1 MFPCW
6 PFCRASWPL
15 LALPLLAEVPAT
27 YAQDAQQPLKEP
39 SDMGVI
45 RNILPAGL
53 ALATTG
59 AAQLTSPGGVG
70 RLPALGWNSWN
81 EYGCDIDESVFLKV
95 GHHLVD
101 YGLKD
106 LGYEYVNID
115 DCWSDKVLRRDN
127 TTKEIIPDYVKFP
140 NGIKHVADEIHKLGL
155 KVGIYSNAGL
165 STCGGFAA
173 SLGYEDI
180 DAATF
185 AKWGIDYL
193 KYDNCAV
200 PEEWWDDWK
209 YVPENWF
216 GGPPNEK
223 QDDGSPVNSKTDKPA
238 PPGYD
243 WSTSNSAERFRRM
256 RDELLKQ
263 DRTIQYSLC
272 AWGHAHVEQW
282 GNDTGHSWRMWG
294 DIYPVWHGK
303 HEWSWGIAPILNHAS
318 FFWNTTDFWGHNDW
332 DMLEVGNGELT
343 LAESRS
349 HFALWAALK
358 SPLII
363 GTRLEGIKP
372 EILAI
377 LANKELV
384 DFNQDPI
391 VGASAK
397 PYDWGLGREFG
408 SWNQTNPAE
417 YWAGES
423 SKGTHVFILNTL
435 DVEDEKVIV
444 FADVP
449 GLEAGKRYVVHNMWT
464 GSDLGAFEDSFK
476 IDLDAHDT
484 AALRINEIVCP
495 KKRALA
501 DQETE

>member
-1 MFPCW
+1 
-6 PFCRASWPL
+6 
-15 LALPLLAEVPAT
+15 
-27 YAQDAQQPLKEP
+27 
-39 SDMGVI
+39 MGVI

-81 EYGCDIDESVFLKV
+81 EYGCNIDESVFLKV

-243 WSTSNSAERFRRM
+243 WATSNSAERFRRM

-349 HFALWAALK
+349 HFTLWAALK

-372 EILAI
+372 EVLAI

-435 DVEDEKVIV
+435 DVEDEKVVV

-495 KKRALA
+495 KKRALT
-501 DQETE
+501 DQETD